1 MALMQMLRF
10 PIWRKK
16 SPIQLLL
23 ASGMCGVATNIR
35 VRVLNVTHVQPA
47 QTTNLPRHGAMIK
60 LSPFDTCFLA
70 LRPAQ
75 VLFFYDGT
83 SLPPFP
89 SLVSLLRVSLGA
101 TLGIF
106 APFAGKVT
114 ACSDD
119 HDVVIDCS
127 PDPGVKF
134 VEAEYSGDAA
144 DMRRLARDKE
154 HDTEAFLQ
162 LVPELEVGRLPA
174 PAFAVQVTRPAD
186 GGGAVAVGV
195 VMHHAVADGQSLWQF
210 MRAWSTMSQEGSLA
224 VALAPTFDRTGILR
238 HPKAE
243 AAARNLARFSAPEL
257 PKVNRFPDPDW
268 RRQSPRTYLLTA
280 GQIKSLKQRILFLQ
294 SQATTKN
301 GDGPPEPPTT
311 YVAIASLLWTS
322 IVRARS
328 VNSAATLDD
337 EYLSFPA
344 DYRRRLHP
352 PLEPGFFGNCIKVH
366 YVRATT
372 SDLVCRSVNND
383 NGLVRAAA
391 GFGRAMR
398 EHVEKEDP
406 LGDADRWVEM
416 IQGLTR
422 ERLMVLGGS
431 NRHMMYEVDFGWGQ
445 PRRVEFILNTTL
457 LGASGGAVYVSVN
470 LHRDHVDTFEANF
483 LSHV

>member
-1 MALMQMLRF
+1 M
-10 PIWRKK
+10 
-16 SPIQLLL
+16 
-23 ASGMCGVATNIR
+23 NIR

-47 QTTNLPRHGAMIK
+47 QTTNQPQHGAMIK
-60 LSPFDTCFLA
+60 LSPFDTSFLA
-70 LRPAQ
+70 LWPPQ
-75 VLFFYDGT
+75 MLFFYDGT
-83 SLPPFP
+83 SLPPFR
-89 SLVSLLRVSLGA
+89 SLVSSLRVSLGA
-101 TLGIF
+101 TLAVF
-106 APFAGKVT
+106 TPFAGKVT

-127 PDPGVKF
+127 SDPGVRF

-210 MRAWSTMSQEGSLA
+210 MRAWSTTSQEGSLA
-224 VALAPTFDRTGILR
+224 VAAAPTFDRAEILR

-243 AAARNLARFSAPEL
+243 AGARNLARFCAPEL
-257 PKVNRFPDPDW
+257 PKVNKFPDPDW
-268 RRQSPRTYLLTA
+268 RRQSQRTYLLTA
-280 GQIKSLKQRILFLQ
+280 DQIQSLKRRIQFLQ
-294 SQATTKN
+294 VKN
-301 GDGPPEPPTT
+301 GDGEQNHTPEPPTT

-328 VNSAATLDD
+328 VNSAAADDDD
-337 EYLSFPA
+337 EYVSFPA
-344 DYRRRLHP
+344 DCRRRLRP
-352 PLEPGFFGNCIKVH
+352 PLEPGFFGNCVKVH

-372 SDLVCRSVNND
+372 GDLVCRDGDND
-383 NGLVRAAA
+383 NGLAHAAA
-391 GFGRAMR
+391 GFRRAMR

-406 LGDADRWVEM
+406 LGDADRWVDI

-422 ERLMVLGGS
+422 ERLTVLGGY

-445 PRRVEFILNTTL
+445 PSRVEFVLMTSL
-457 LGASGGAVYVSVN
+457 LGAPGGGVQVSVT
-470 LHRDHVDTFEANF
+470 LARDHVNTFEANF
-483 LSHV
+483 LSHVCLRACTTI